1 MLVTLYEIC
10 DVHFRLLGTSGYHL
24 KTKNKRLR
32 NLRSDDGK
40 LQGKRHIKIE
50 LHVKFSL
57 LRLFCVDH
65 VVQNSENNR
74 AARAARTL
82 VAFFDVVYQTTT

>member
-65 VVQNSENNR
+65 VVQNRRSVLSLAWHGWFSYKGKE
-74 AARAARTL
+74 
-82 VAFFDVVYQTTT
+82 